1 VSRKKKQKDPRAR
14 QATTPVPQRIS
25 RENDAPA
32 ARPLAAGIGLAAI
45 LLLAIGLRCAWLD
58 STVGGFHSHNEAH
71 YTLIAKNYFHGSP
84 LLPTSEGGHLFLE
97 TPPFYSYLL
106 NAVFRLTGVSI
117 LAGRLLSV
125 ASSLALVVAT
135 FVFSR
140 RLFGSSVGLTA
151 ALIVAVSPVAVLTG
165 RNIQT
170 DSTLLLFV
178 VAALFFHWRAEEG
191 GSRADRLR
199 SGLFAGLALF
209 TKLFSVIAV
218 AALFVWELATK
229 RTLAWLKDSARWRA
243 AGIALLLP
251 GVFYGY
257 HALRGFGYLQRE
269 VAGGAAVAT
278 TFPRTGAGWGGIGAE
293 AWWAFSP
300 LIALALA
307 AGIVAAVLVPS
318 RATLFALFLA
328 CGFSLFYLF
337 AHKHSYYL
345 LTILPFG
352 AALAGRLISRFPSRG
367 LRIACAA
374 AIAVSGS
381 FWSLV
386 DVTSMKSGFVEFEQF
401 GKAAAE
407 LPGTE
412 HLVLINR
419 EMGES
424 HLPVIEFYDPKARFT
439 VIEDAPAEEDGRLRL
454 PQENIF
460 LLKFV
465 PPQSQAPPAG
475 WLFTRTRY
483 SLCLFGRTILEAH
496 PNPHFFRQGR
506 YFVEKTGGFFDF
518 GRREYRVYPA
528 LALLP
533 VPADLALYR
542 TPAGLEARPAR

>member
-1 VSRKKKQKDPRAR
+1 
-14 QATTPVPQRIS
+14 
-25 RENDAPA
+25 
-32 ARPLAAGIGLAAI
+32 
-45 LLLAIGLRCAWLD
+45 
-58 STVGGFHSHNEAH
+58 VGGFHSHNEGA
-71 YTLIAKNYFHGSP
+71 YTLIAKNYFRGSP
-84 LLPTSEGGHLFLE
+84 LFPTAEGGHLFLE
-97 TPPFYSYLL
+97 TPPLYSYLL
-106 NAVFRLTGVSI
+106 HAVFRLTGVSI

-140 RLFGSSVGLTA
+140 MLFGSSGGLTA
-151 ALIVAVSPVAVLTG
+151 ALIMAVSPVAVLTG

-170 DSTLLLFV
+170 DSTFLLFV
-178 VAALFFHWRAEEG
+178 VSGLFFHWRAEEG

-209 TKLFSVIAV
+209 TKLFAVIAA

-229 RTLAWLKDSARWRA
+229 RSLAWLKDSARWRA

-251 GVFYGY
+251 GAFYGY
-257 HALRGFGYLQRE
+257 HALRNFGHLRFE

-278 TFPRTGAGWGGIGAE
+278 TFPRSGAEWGGIGTE
-293 AWWAFSP
+293 AWGAFSP

-307 AGIVAAVLVPS
+307 AGILAAVLAPS
-318 RATLFALFLA
+318 RATLFALFPA

-337 AHKHSYYL
+337 THKHSYYL

-381 FWSLV
+381 FGSLV

-401 GKAAAE
+401 GKAAAA
-407 LPGTE
+407 LPGAE
-412 HLVLINR
+412 HRVLIER
-419 EMGES
+419 EMKDS

-439 VIEDAPAEEDGRLRL
+439 VIEEARTEEDGRLRL
-454 PQENIF
+454 PQGGLY

-465 PPQSQAPPAG
+465 PPQTQSPPAG
-475 WLFTRTRY
+475 RLFTRTRY
-483 SLCLFGRTILEAH
+483 GLGLFGRTILEAH
-496 PNPHFFRQGR
+496 PNPNFFRQGR
-506 YFVEKTGGFFDF
+506 YFAEKAGGFFDF
-518 GRREYRVYPA
+518 GRREFRVYPA
-528 LALLP
+528 LVLLP
-533 VPADLALYR
+533 VPPDLALYR
-542 TPAGLEARPAR
+542 TTAGLEARPAR